1 MTEYGRGQGSQAWDP
16 DDPLYGDQQPAYPGG
31 WNQPPPHA
39 EQQYTEQQYAQQQY
53 AQQQY
58 PQQYGD
64 GGWFDPPHDPYASQG
79 HGQTYAPASYA
90 DTQGHLQPGQ
100 TADPYGTGQYAT
112 GAYTTGEYPSGE
124 YGALGYATGEYPTG
138 EYGTGAYPTG
148 GYAAGA
154 YGTGAYA
161 SGEYPSGEY
170 GALGYPS
177 GEYATGEY
185 PVGGPHTGQYPTGEY
200 SPGAYPVGDYATGGY
215 ATGEY
220 STGEYST
227 GEYATGPYP
236 VGAYPAGEHTG
247 ETAAPYGAPGGYLT
261 EAAPPQHPHEGGPV
275 PAHRQ
280 APANGADSETGW
292 DPGPDQGERAF
303 FLDRDDDDSD
313 AAWNEDED
321 EEDGDAGR
329 RRGRRGG
336 GGTKRGRGCGLVIS
350 AALVA
355 GVGVV
360 GYVGYDF
367 YQSHFAP
374 APDYPG
380 KGSGDVMVDVP
391 EGASLMEM
399 GQVLHKAGVVK
410 SAGAFV
416 EAAGDKRI
424 QAGTYTLRKK
434 MSGADAVEMML
445 DPASQNGLI
454 IAEGWRAKKIYEEI
468 DKKLD
473 VPEGT
478 TKKAAASGD
487 IGLPKWA
494 HGKPEGF
501 LFPSRYS
508 VGKDSAPKDVL
519 RKMVDRAEAEYA
531 KTGLEDEAKKAG
543 KTPEEII
550 TIASLVQAEAQED
563 HEFGKVSR
571 VIYNRL
577 DKNMALGF
585 DSTINYAMGRSTLNT
600 SVADT
605 KYPSPYNTYLHKGLP
620 PGPIGNPGHQA
631 ITAAL
636 DPTAGDWLYFVT
648 VKPGD
653 TRFTDDPSEHR
664 KNVQD
669 FNKEQRKK

>member
-1 MTEYGRGQGSQAWDP
+1 VE
-16 DDPLYGDQQPAYPGG
+16 
-31 WNQPPPHA
+31 
-39 EQQYTEQQYAQQQY
+39 
-53 AQQQY
+53 
-58 PQQYGD
+58 
-64 GGWFDPPHDPYASQG
+64 
-79 HGQTYAPASYA
+79 
-90 DTQGHLQPGQ
+90 
-100 TADPYGTGQYAT
+100 
-112 GAYTTGEYPSGE
+112 
-124 YGALGYATGEYPTG
+124 
-138 EYGTGAYPTG
+138 
-148 GYAAGA
+148 
-154 YGTGAYA
+154 
-161 SGEYPSGEY
+161 
-170 GALGYPS
+170 
-177 GEYATGEY
+177 
-185 PVGGPHTGQYPTGEY
+185 
-200 SPGAYPVGDYATGGY
+200 
-215 ATGEY
+215 
-220 STGEYST
+220 
-227 GEYATGPYP
+227 
-236 VGAYPAGEHTG
+236 
-247 ETAAPYGAPGGYLT
+247 
-261 EAAPPQHPHEGGPV
+261 
-275 PAHRQ
+275 
-280 APANGADSETGW
+280 
-292 DPGPDQGERAF
+292 
-303 FLDRDDDDSD
+303 
-313 AAWNEDED
+313 
-321 EEDGDAGR
+321 
-329 RRGRRGG
+329 
-336 GGTKRGRGCGLVIS
+336 
-350 AALVA
+350 
-355 GVGVV
+355 
-360 GYVGYDF
+360 
-367 YQSHFAP
+367 
-374 APDYPG
+374 
-380 KGSGDVMVDVP
+380 VP
-391 EGASLMEM
+391 EGASLSEM

-416 EAAGDKRI
+416 EAAGDKSI

-473 VPEGT
+473 APEGT
-478 TKKAAASGD
+478 AKKAAASGD

-508 VGKDSAPKDVL
+508 VGKDSTAKDVL

-543 KTPEEII
+543 KTPEQII

-631 ITAAL
+631 IEAAL

-653 TRFTDDPSEHR
+653 TRFTDNAAEHR
-664 KNVQD
+664 ENVED

>member
-1 MTEYGRGQGSQAWDP
+1 MTEYGPGQGSQAWDP
-16 DDPLYGDQQPAYPGG
+16 DDPLYGDQQPGYPGG
-31 WNQPPPHA
+31 WNQPSPHP
-39 EQQYTEQQYAQQQY
+39 EQQYAQQQY
-53 AQQQY
+53 AEQQYEQQY

-64 GGWFDPPHDPYASQG
+64 GGWFDPQHDPYASQG
-79 HGQTYAPASYA
+79 HGQHYAPASYT
-90 DTQGHLQPGQ
+90 DTGGHHQVGQ
-100 TADPYGTGQYAT
+100 AGDPYGTGQYAT
-112 GAYTTGEYPSGE
+112 GTYPTGAYPSGE
-124 YGALGYATGEYPTG
+124 YGALGYAAGEYPSG
-138 EYGTGAYPTG
+138 EYSTGGYPAG

-154 YGTGAYA
+154 YGTG
-161 SGEYPSGEY
+161 EYPSGEY
-170 GALGYPS
+170 GTVGYPS
-177 GEYATGEY
+177 GEYATGQY
-185 PVGGPHTGQYPTGEY
+185 PAGGPHTGQYPAQGYGSGEYPVGEY
-200 SPGAYPVGDYATGGY
+200 SSGGY
-215 ATGEY
+215 APGEY
-220 STGEYST
+220 STGEYPT
-227 GEYATGPYP
+227 GEYATGQYP
-236 VGAYPAGEHTG
+236 AGAYPAGEHTG
-247 ETAAPYGAPGGYLT
+247 ETPAPYGYRT
-261 EAAPPQHPHEGGPV
+261 EAVPPQHPHEGGPT
-275 PAHRQ
+275 PGPSA
-280 APANGADSETGW
+280 APGTGADPETGW

-303 FLDRDDDDSD
+303 FLDRDDDDPD
-313 AAWNEDED
+313 GAWDED
-321 EEDGDAGR
+321 DADGDAGP

-336 GGTKRGRGCGLVIS
+336 SGAKRGRGCALVIS
-350 AALVA
+350 AALIA
-355 GVGVV
+355 GVGVL

-374 APDYPG
+374 APDYAG
-380 KGSGDVMVDVP
+380 KGSGEVMVDVP
-391 EGASLMEM
+391 EGASLSEM
-399 GQVLHKAGVVK
+399 GQVLRKAGVVK

-416 EAAGDKRI
+416 EAADGKSI
-424 QAGTYTLRKK
+424 QAGTYTLRKR
-434 MSGADAVEMML
+434 MSGAGAVEMMR

-454 IAEGWRAKKIYEEI
+454 IAEGWRAKRIYEEI

-473 VPEGT
+473 VDEGT

-508 VGKDSAPKDVL
+508 VGKDSTPKDVL

-531 KTGLEDEAKKAG
+531 KTGLQDEAKKAG

-577 DKNMALGF
+577 DKDMALGF

-648 VKPGD
+648 VKRGD

-664 KNVQD
+664 KNVED